1 MTSTDKEG
9 IYTKINAKGKKVFIA
24 RIKIKGKTFKRF
36 LGTAPLVNLRSA
48 VRKREEFIVEKKGF
62 TVHTGKTI
70 DELFEEYVEHRK
82 SDLSESWYYNIVK
95 NYNKHLKDLIGDKY
109 PNNVIVSEIQDRID
123 FMLGKKVDKP
133 DKIYKPSTVK
143 QLKDCVSGLYT
154 YLIEEGK
161 KEEDKE
167 RRENKKVLSDKVTEN
182 IGHRLTIPSFDN
194 KIYFSISDTQAQKL
208 YETILNYDDLLW
220 RAYFIFLLHG
230 RRKMEVAAMKWEW
243 INFDNMTYVIPQ
255 EFNKTKKLIEAPMTI
270 FLKSA
275 LERIGIKEEGFIFK
289 GTGADGHIGSTGID
303 YQWRKLRG
311 YAGMHKMRLH
321 DIRHLIGYLA
331 VNNGHTLEQ
340 ISYVL
345 GHKSIA
351 TTRRYSNM
359 QSKGAASVL
368 STMFDRF
375 EGGNNSPLI

>member
-1 MTSTDKEG
+1 MTSTTKEG

-24 RIKIKGKTFKRF
+24 RFKINGKTFKKT
-36 LGTAPLVNLRSA
+36 LGIAPQMNLREA
-48 VRKREEFIVEKKGF
+48 VGEREKLIVEKRGYK
-62 TVHTGKTI
+62 VHSGKTI
-70 DELFEEYVEHRK
+70 DVLFEEYIEYRK

-95 NYNKHLKDLIGDKY
+95 NYNKHLKDLIGDQY
-109 PNNVIVSEIQDRID
+109 PNNVIVSDVQDRID

-133 DKIYKPSTVK
+133 DKILKPSTVK
-143 QLKDCVSGLYT
+143 QLKDCVSGLYS

-161 KEEDKE
+161 KEADKE
-167 RRENKKVLSDKVTEN
+167 RRENKKVLSEKVTEN

-194 KIYFSISDTQAQKL
+194 KIYFSISDIQAQKL

-230 RRKMEVAAMKWEW
+230 RRKMEVASMRWEW
-243 INFDNMTYVIPQ
+243 INFDSMTYVIPQ

-275 LERIGIKEEGFIFK
+275 LDRIGIKEEGFIFV
-289 GTGADGHIGSTGID
+289 GTSANGHIGSTGID

-311 YAGMHKMRLH
+311 YAGMHTMRLH

-340 ISYVL
+340 IAYVL

-359 QSKGAASVL
+359 QSKGAAW
-368 STMFDRF
+368 DCK
-375 EGGNNSPLI
+375 